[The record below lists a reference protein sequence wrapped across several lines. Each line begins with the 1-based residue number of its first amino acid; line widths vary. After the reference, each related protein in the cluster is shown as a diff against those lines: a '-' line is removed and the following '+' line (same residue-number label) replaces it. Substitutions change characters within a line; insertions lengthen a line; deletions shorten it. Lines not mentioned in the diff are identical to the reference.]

1 MFTNQS
7 KERVPIPKRKFH
19 TIAEVRDYDIAA
31 PRNTLLYPMQRIQ
44 ELIKPYIS
52 QGKRIV
58 NLGCE
63 TGILALMI
71 GGECGAMLTGIDE
84 DPLLLK
90 GAEENLR
97 IAKLCNY
104 PGDADFLCAP
114 FDSLPIESKSVDVL
128 FADNFLYR
136 CDKIED
142 VLKESRRIVKEDG
155 VILFNQLL
163 RDADKEKIR
172 FIKQYL
178 KTDSFGGEKEFID
191 TLNSCYSFAEYE
203 KVLKDNPGLDF
214 EIRKEQ
220 LAVIISY
227 NFDDVDFEE

>member
-7 KERVPIPKRKFH
+7 KKRISIPKNKFH
-19 TIAEVRDYDIAA
+19 TIAEVRDYDMAA

-44 ELIKPYIS
+44 ELVKPYIAE
-52 QGKRIV
+52 GKKII

-71 GGECGAMLTGIDE
+71 GGEYGVAITGIDE

-97 IAKLCNY
+97 IARLCNY
-104 PGDADFLCAP
+104 PGDAEFLCAS
-114 FDSLPIESKSVDVL
+114 FESLPIKSNSVDIV
-128 FADNFLYR
+128 FADNFIYR
-136 CDKIED
+136 CDNIEN
-142 VLKESRRIVKEDG
+142 VLKECRRIVKEDG
-155 VILFNQLL
+155 IILINQLL
-163 RDADKEKIR
+163 RDADQDKIR

-178 KTDSFGGEKEFID
+178 KNDLFGGEKEFID
-191 TLNSCYSFAEYE
+191 VLNSCYSYKEYE
-203 KVLKDNPGLDF
+203 EALKKISDLGF
-214 EIRKEQ
+214 EMRKEQ

-227 NFDDVDFEE
+227 NFDDSELE

>member
-1 MFTNQS
+1 MFKNQS
-7 KERVPIPKRKFH
+7 KERIPVSKNKFY
-19 TIAEVRDYDIAA
+19 TIAEVRDYDMAA
-31 PRNTLLYPMQRIQ
+31 PRNTLLYPMQRLQ
-44 ELIKPYIS
+44 ELAKPYIA
-52 QGKRIV
+52 QGKKIV

-71 GGECGAMLTGIDE
+71 GGECGASIIGIDE

-104 PGDADFLCAP
+104 PGDAVFLCAS
-114 FDSLPIESKSVDVL
+114 FDSLPIESNSVDVVL
-128 FADNFLYR
+128 ADNFIYR

-178 KTDSFGGEKEFID
+178 KTDLFGGEKEFMD
-191 TLNSCYSFAEYE
+191 MLNSCYSFGEYE
-203 KVLKDNPGLDF
+203 KVLKENPDLGF

-227 NFDDVDFEE
+227 NFDDSEPEQ

>member
-7 KERVPIPKRKFH
+7 KERMPIPKNKFH

-31 PRNTLLYPMQRIQ
+31 SRNTLLYPMQRLQ
-44 ELIKPYIS
+44 DLVKPYVS
-52 QGKRIV
+52 QGQRIV

-63 TGILALMI
+63 TGILTLML
-71 GGECGAMLTGIDE
+71 GGECRVAITGIDE

-90 GAEENLR
+90 GANENLR

-104 PGDADFLCAP
+104 PGDAMFICAP
-114 FDSLPIESKSVDVL
+114 FDSLPIESHSVDIV
-128 FADNFLYR
+128 FADNFIYR

-155 VILFNQLL
+155 IILFNQLL

-178 KTDSFGGEKEFID
+178 KIDSFGGEKEFMD
-191 TLNSCYSFAEYE
+191 TLNSCYSFNEYE
-203 KVLKDNPGLDF
+203 KVLIENSDWGF

-220 LAVIISY
+220 MSAIISY
-227 NFDDVDFEE
+227 NLDESNLDL

>member
-7 KERVPIPKRKFH
+7 KERIPVSKNKFY
-19 TIAEVRDYDIAA
+19 TIAEVRDYDMAA
-31 PRNTLLYPMQRIQ
+31 PRNTLLYPMQRLQ
-44 ELIKPYIS
+44 GIS
-52 QGKRIV
+52 KALYRAGEKIV

-71 GGECGAMLTGIDE
+71 GGECGASIIGIDE

-104 PGDADFLCAP
+104 PGDAVFLCAS
-114 FDSLPIESKSVDVL
+114 FDSLPIESNSVDVVL
-128 FADNFLYR
+128 ADNFIYR

-142 VLKESRRIVKEDG
+142 VLKESRRIVKEEG

-163 RDADKEKIR
+163 RDADM
-172 FIKQYL
+172 
-178 KTDSFGGEKEFID
+178 
-191 TLNSCYSFAEYE
+191 
-203 KVLKDNPGLDF
+203 
-214 EIRKEQ
+214 RK
-220 LAVIISY
+220 
-227 NFDDVDFEE
+227 